1 MTAPRL
7 AISARGRRF
16 LNAYSQVQRFRRV
29 VPQIEADA
37 AKTATQVSRAV
48 FTRQLGHRPVAQPR
62 QGRPTTGGAF
72 AQFIEWTPANNG
84 TIGFDLQLLRGAAPY
99 FLIQE
104 IGTGKS
110 ATILNPAGTVAV
122 RSQVGRQI
130 SANLYWATGAG
141 ANAVGARTGANR
153 DQLYLAAELNAA
165 TLAAV
170 PRRRKRIRRE
180 IHGKHYLQAGGR
192 AGFLELRTRLA
203 DEANRIFR

>member
-7 AISARGRRF
+7 AISAKGRRF
-16 LNAYSQVQRFRRV
+16 LSAYGQVQRFRRA

-37 AKTATQVSRAV
+37 AKTATQVSRNV
-48 FTRQLGHRPVAQPR
+48 FTRQLGHRPPASPR

-72 AQFIEWTPANNG
+72 AQFIEWTPNNG
-84 TIGFDLQLLRGAAPY
+84 TISFDLQLLRGAAPY

-110 ATILNPAGTVAV
+110 AIILNPAGTIAV
-122 RSQVGRQI
+122 RSQVGRRI
-130 SANLYWATGAG
+130 SANLYWATGPG
-141 ANAVGARTGANR
+141 ANAIGARTGANR

-170 PRRRKRIRRE
+170 SRRRKRIRRE

-192 AGFLELRTRLA
+192 AGFLELRTRLT